1 MEYLIKANGFK
12 EKEKVLERKFGLTVA
27 NMLGNGRTTKPM
39 EKELFIMLMEIFIR
53 ENGSMIKLVA
63 KELILTKMAQNMSVN
78 GKTTNSTD
86 SEFNNG

>member
-1 MEYLIKANGFK
+1 MEYLMKANGFK
-12 EKEKVLERKFGLTVA
+12 EKEKASEHKFGLTAA
-27 NMLGNGRTTKPM
+27 NTLGNGRIIKPM

-63 KELILTKMAQNMSVN
+63 KEHILTKTAQSMSVN